1 MSEAYSVTLMVAGF
15 LALTG
20 IVIWLGA
27 KATARARENVR
38 RLADRLSLQ
47 LEAAQPTLGI
57 FYPEPRATGHIR
69 GKAVTLYNYSTGS
82 GKSRRTW
89 SALTATPAAD
99 SGLTFSLTRQGF
111 GTKFLE
117 LFGSKE
123 ITVGS
128 AEFDGA
134 WYVQTNTPDYFRAAL
149 LPELQEKF
157 RPFRGAFK
165 LEKGVVS
172 YVEQGQFH
180 DQERC
185 LRFERAVGLVCDLAD
200 IAEVHARPGGR

>member
-15 LALTG
+15 LVLTG

-27 KATARARENVR
+27 KTTARARENVR
-38 RLADRLSLQ
+38 RLADRLGLQ

-57 FYPEPRATGHIR
+57 FYPEPRATGLIR

-89 SALTATPAAD
+89 SALTATPAAAG
-99 SGLTFSLTRQGF
+99 GLTFALSRQGL
-111 GTKFLE
+111 GTKLLE

-123 ITVGS
+123 ITVGN
-128 AEFDGA
+128 AEFDGT
-134 WYVQTNTPDYFRAAL
+134 WFVQTNAPEYFRAAL

-200 IAEVHARPGGR
+200 VAEVHARHGVR